1 MMLSPNLIQLG
12 FSIENVNADDLPN
25 YIQVIRACMKKYVD
39 ENHEFFGK
47 WNDENV
53 INEFNDKTKRLF
65 FRKLLLHR
73 ETVGFLAYDV
83 KDYKIDGVSI
93 HLTEKARNNG
103 IGSLYLTHI
112 ITLAEE
118 QGKPI
123 FLIVMKTNPAV
134 HLYMRLGF
142 KHHEDLQGVY
152 QMIYNP
158 LNPAHENDS
167 SKSTSDIPQKGTLC
181 AKQN

>member
-1 MMLSPNLIQLG
+1 MVLSSNLIQQG
-12 FSIENVNADDLPN
+12 FSITNVDTDDLPN
-25 YIQVIRACMKKYVD
+25 YIQVIRACAKRYVD
-39 ENHEFFGK
+39 ENHDFYGK

-53 INEFNDKTKRLF
+53 VNEFNDKTERSF
-65 FRKLLLHR
+65 FRKLLLHC

-83 KDYKIDGVSI
+83 KDDKIDDVSI
-93 HLTEKARNNG
+93 NFIKKARNKG

-123 FLIVMKTNPAV
+123 FLKVMKANPAV

-142 KHHEDLQGVY
+142 KHHEDLLGFY
-152 QMIYNP
+152 QMTYNP
-158 LNPAHENDS
+158 TNP
-167 SKSTSDIPQKGTLC
+167 
-181 AKQN
+181 